1 MHFIIKWKIL
11 TAAEI
16 TLLFSAGSMQHRFWI
31 SKPLHSIAKS
41 ERKILLS
48 FVMWCGGF
56 FVCPK
61 SKERNRIQSGG
72 GGEHRIFFSRV
83 KMDIEERLLHGK
95 LLCGVVRRDNEHRIV
110 SATIQSTDE
119 RRVGFTQ
126 GTPLFTSLRKKIKTE
141 GLRKFSKKN
150 DEKVNITFRLS

>member
-1 MHFIIKWKIL
+1 M
-11 TAAEI
+11 AAFLYVRNQRKEI
-16 TLLFSAGSMQHRFWI
+16 VSRA
-31 SKPLHSIAKS
+31 
-41 ERKILLS
+41 E
-48 FVMWCGGF
+48 V
-56 FVCPK
+56 
-61 SKERNRIQSGG
+61 
-72 GGEHRIFFSRV
+72 GEHRIFFSRV

-119 RRVGFTQ
+119 RRAGFTQ